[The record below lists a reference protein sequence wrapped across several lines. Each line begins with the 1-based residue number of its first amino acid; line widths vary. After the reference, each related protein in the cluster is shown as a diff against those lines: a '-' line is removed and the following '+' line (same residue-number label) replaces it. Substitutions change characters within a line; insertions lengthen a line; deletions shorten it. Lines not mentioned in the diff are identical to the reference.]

1 MINNLQHSGY
11 YDLDNNSVV
20 IDDVNDVN
28 DVNNTTP
35 FSVRDILNI
44 SDQNSDENSYQS
56 AMNQSEHYAHKMYN
70 NNGAYGINNGGSYK
84 RLVRVNK
91 SVVK

>member
-20 IDDVNDVN
+20 IDDVN

-56 AMNQSEHYAHKMYN
+56 AMNQSEHFAQKMYN
-70 NNGAYGINNGGSYK
+70 NNGAYAINNGGSYK
-84 RLVRVNK
+84 RLVVLIQVLL
-91 SVVK
+91 SVL